1 MANNED
7 TLFREVEEELRR
19 ERMQELWNRY
29 GTYFLVAA
37 VALVVGVWGARFYHD
52 RKVAAAAAA
61 GAEFDKAVAL
71 VEKSKTA
78 EAIAAFSEIAK
89 SGPAGYAALARLQLA
104 ATYAKSGDK
113 AKAMESLEALAG
125 SSSADPTLKSLAS
138 LQLATMKVGDGAFT
152 EVENRLNDLAADTS
166 PWKASARE
174 LIAVAALKAGKVDTA
189 RAALEQVL
197 ADSAAPAG
205 VRNRVQVLLSGIVA
219 KDMAAAPPAAPTAE
233 KK

>member
-1 MANNED
+1 MANND
-7 TLFREVEEELRR
+7 DSLIREVEEELRR
-19 ERMQELWNRY
+19 ERMQDLWNRY

-37 VALVVGVWGARFYHD
+37 IALLAAVAGFNWYKQSRS
-52 RKVAAAAAA
+52 AAATAA
-61 GAEFDKAVAL
+61 GAQFDKALVL
-71 VEKSKTA
+71 VEQSKTA

-89 SGPAGYAALARLQLA
+89 SGPAGYAALARLQMA
-104 ATYAKSGDK
+104 AAYVKSGDK
-113 AKAMESLEALAG
+113 AKAIETLEALAG

-138 LQLATMKVGDGAFT
+138 LQLATLKVGDGAFT

-166 PWKASARE
+166 PWKSNARE

-197 ADSAAPAG
+197 ADPGAPAG
-205 VRNRVQVLLSGIVA
+205 VRNRAQVLLSGIVA
-219 KDMAAAPPAAPTAE
+219 KDMAAAPPAPAGAD

>member
-19 ERMQELWNRY
+19 ERMQDLWNRY

-37 VALVVGVWGARFYHD
+37 VALVVGVWGARFYQE

-61 GAEFDKAVAL
+61 GAEFEKAVAL

-89 SGPAGYAALARLQLA
+89 TGPAGYAALARLQLA

-113 AKAMESLEALAG
+113 AKAMEALEALAA

-197 ADSAAPAG
+197 ADPAAPAG

-219 KDMAAAPPAAPTAE
+219 KDMAAAPPVAPAAE